1 MFLKGQLLGLR
12 QFLTIENPLKMMKIA
27 FYLMLKTLF
36 VLEIFTFLSWHFDY
50 VEKRLDKK
58 YIVNLKIFDVRKWTI
73 DNNMLT
79 NISVN
84 RNNQVMKLIK
94 YIMRNSFLQ
103 KSRRKSSFRPL
114 FFLKKRFIYGKDKWL
129 TP

>member
-103 KSRRKSSFRPL
+103 KSCRKSSFRPL
-114 FFLKKRFIYGKDKWL
+114 FFLQKSFIYGKGKWL
-129 TP
+129 IP